1 MQTSNVAMIEERAR
15 ALDEARRIRLLKS
28 EEIDTAKYLKASD
41 VTHKVHE
48 ASAWLDEMNQ
58 ELVQNTKRD
67 DGATMP
73 WPKTYNSFK
82 FRPGEVT
89 LYAGSNGGGKSLIT
103 GQIALGLIKQHH
115 SVCIASFEMKPKR
128 TLYRMLR
135 QFAGENIDTPRFND
149 RATYISGIL
158 GRFKAFCNSRLYLYD
173 QQGTTNAQ
181 QVIAMARYCAIE
193 LGIKHVF
200 IDSLMKCVA
209 GEDDYNS
216 QKFFVDEI
224 TAVARDHQIHI
235 HLIHHIRK
243 LQSEEI
249 QPNKN
254 DIKGTGA
261 IADQVDNVLL
271 VWRNKK
277 KEHKVQAGGS
287 IKVDEP
293 DAMLMC
299 EKQRNGEAEDWF
311 SLWYERESQQF
322 IESAGSVSMAFE
334 DGGDF

>member
-1 MQTSNVAMIEERAR
+1 MSNVSMIEERAK
-15 ALDEARRIRLLKS
+15 ALDQARRSRLVKS
-28 EEIDTAKYLKASD
+28 GDIDTQKYLKAND

-48 ASAWLDEMNQ
+48 ARVWLDELQQ
-58 ELVQNTKRD
+58 ELVQPPEYVKSVTL
-67 DGATMP
+67 P
-73 WPKTYNSFK
+73 WPKTHAGFA

-103 GQIALGLIKQHH
+103 GQVALSLIKQKQR
-115 SVCIASFEMKPKR
+115 VCIASFEMKPKR

-135 QFAGENIDTPRFND
+135 QFSGENIDQPRYTD
-149 RATYISGIL
+149 RAAYI
-158 GRFKAFCNSRLYLYD
+158 GRLLERFMSFSEGLWLYD
-173 QQGTTNAQ
+173 QQGTTSSQ

-193 LGIKHVF
+193 LGVQHVF

-209 GEDDYNS
+209 GEDDYNA
-216 QKFFVDEI
+216 QKYFVDEL

-243 LQSEEI
+243 LASEEL

-277 KEHKVQAGGS
+277 KEHKAQAGVLPDD
-287 IKVDEP
+287 KDP

-299 EKQRNGEAEDWF
+299 EKQRNGESEDWF
-311 SLWYERESQQF
+311 SLWYDKDSQQF
-322 IESAGSVSMAFE
+322 TEMPGALPMAFD
-334 DGGDF
+334 DGGRF